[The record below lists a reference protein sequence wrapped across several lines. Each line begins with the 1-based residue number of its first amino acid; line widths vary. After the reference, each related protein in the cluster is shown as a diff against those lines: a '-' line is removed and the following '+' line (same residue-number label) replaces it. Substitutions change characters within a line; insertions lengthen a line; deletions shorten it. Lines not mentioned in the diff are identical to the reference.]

1 MPLRVHAHVSHYDD
15 QQYHFRKPQFS
26 TAQRVCDP
34 ANHAAALCATFRNT
48 TTKPTV
54 IKDRSLVGGMSLS
67 VKVFGCRPH
76 DGGAARTRPA
86 SANLHTSGPM
96 QRRTAALPVQ
106 PGGEIPRRTSLKTPY
121 CT

>member
-1 MPLRVHAHVSHYDD
+1 LAGAHGVTIWMPLRVHAHVSYYDD

-54 IKDRSLVGGMSLS
+54 IKDPSAFRRDVSKWPERNRS
-67 VKVFGCRPH
+67 
-76 DGGAARTRPA
+76 
-86 SANLHTSGPM
+86 
-96 QRRTAALPVQ
+96 
-106 PGGEIPRRTSLKTPY
+106 
-121 CT
+121 

>member
-34 ANHAAALCATFRNT
+34 ANNAAALCATFRNT

-54 IKDRSLVGGMSLS
+54 IKDPSACEYRKATCYAQVVLAHRKPLNRSFCS
-67 VKVFGCRPH
+67 VATRTPILTSALR
-76 DGGAARTRPA
+76 AAA
-86 SANLHTSGPM
+86 
-96 QRRTAALPVQ
+96 
-106 PGGEIPRRTSLKTPY
+106 K
-121 CT
+121 

>member
-1 MPLRVHAHVSHYDD
+1 MPLRVHAHVSYYDD

-54 IKDRSLVGGMSLS
+54 IKDPSACNATGHKRTNAAAA
-67 VKVFGCRPH
+67 
-76 DGGAARTRPA
+76 GGASGSAR
-86 SANLHTSGPM
+86 
-96 QRRTAALPVQ
+96 RRNPPQDV
-106 PGGEIPRRTSLKTPY
+106 P
-121 CT
+121 